1 VTPAELRA
9 LLSLALRAADGRG
22 AHAAAARNL
31 VLTLLL
37 AQLLADAGHAGP
49 PHPARRAPSRVAP
62 RRGRRPHRESLAGR
76 RPRG

>member
-1 VTPAELRA
+1 MTAGELRA
-9 LLSLALRAADGRG
+9 LLALALRASDGRG
-22 AHAAAARNL
+22 AHAEAARHL

-49 PHPARRAPSRVAP
+49 PHASQRAPRHARP
-62 RRGRRPHRESLAGR
+62 RRHRRPYRESLAGR